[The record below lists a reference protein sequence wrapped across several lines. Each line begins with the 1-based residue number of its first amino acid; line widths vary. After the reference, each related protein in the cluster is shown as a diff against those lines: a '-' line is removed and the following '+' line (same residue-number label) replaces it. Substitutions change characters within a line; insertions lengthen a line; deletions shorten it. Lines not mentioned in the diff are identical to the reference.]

1 VRLARPVAWLFLLVQ
16 GTVGLGGRRAKA
28 RFQELLSFDY
38 FPELSGYAVYV
49 DPVFEGLTF

>member
-1 VRLARPVAWLFLLVQ
+1 VAWLFLLVQ